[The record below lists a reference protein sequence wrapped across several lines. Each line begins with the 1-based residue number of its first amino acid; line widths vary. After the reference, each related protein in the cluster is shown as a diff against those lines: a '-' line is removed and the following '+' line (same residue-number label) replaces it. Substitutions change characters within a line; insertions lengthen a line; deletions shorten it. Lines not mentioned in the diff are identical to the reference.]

1 MPSVDRLQ
9 YNGIYNNRNTVDPL
23 SDSNL
28 VDTVPTN
35 GYRCKREIPDN
46 ILKNKYWSLDLK
58 KNIYQNDKQ
67 FGLIPLDDLMTY
79 TGHEVV
85 WGNVPELNVG
95 MNS

>member
-9 YNGIYNNRNTVDPL
+9 YNGIYNSRNTVDPL

-46 ILKNKYWSLDLK
+46 ILKNKYWSLD
-58 KNIYQNDKQ
+58 
-67 FGLIPLDDLMTY
+67 
-79 TGHEVV
+79 
-85 WGNVPELNVG
+85 
-95 MNS
+95 